1 MILTRS
7 NHVAAAAAL
16 RRTAQTQRD
25 THNTKEGREARAHTH
40 TTQLLSKGGGSSDGG
55 WDLCD
60 VTVRFYA
67 PLNRKFSANSNI

>member
-25 THNTKEGREARAHTH
+25 THNTKEGREARTHTH
-40 TTQLLSKGGGSSDGG
+40 TQLSYYQREEDLLMEDGTSAMLQSGS
-55 WDLCD
+55 
-60 VTVRFYA
+60 THH
-67 PLNRKFSANSNI
+67 